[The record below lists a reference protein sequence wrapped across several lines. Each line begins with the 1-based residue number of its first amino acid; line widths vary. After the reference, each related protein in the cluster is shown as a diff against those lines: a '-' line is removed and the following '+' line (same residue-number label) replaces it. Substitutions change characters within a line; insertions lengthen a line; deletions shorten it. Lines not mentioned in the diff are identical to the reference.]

1 MTTKRQTT
9 LKLIDIQSAE
19 LPTTMPAIVQS
30 SAQRLS
36 WQREIMNASDERDL
50 IDAQIQ
56 SAERTCA
63 TTKTEAVS
71 VRDARIT
78 YANSA
83 MDREFE
89 DADKILAATSTA
101 LRARQSDLGR
111 VIAGLGAALD
121 AISSGDDD
129 GIQG

>member
-1 MTTKRQTT
+1 MTTKRQPS
-9 LKLIDIQSAE
+9 LKMIDIQSAE

-36 WQREIMNASDERDL
+36 WQREIMNARDERDL

-63 TTKTEAVS
+63 ATKTEAVS
-71 VRDARIT
+71 VHDARVT

-89 DADKILAATSTA
+89 DADKILAATSQA
-101 LRARQSDLGR
+101 LRNRQSDLDR
-111 VIAGLGAALD
+111 VIAGLGAAID
-121 AISSGDDD
+121 ASGPGNDD
-129 GIQG
+129 GVSS